1 MDCREKIMSE
11 DFADFIVEINTDDS
25 QAKEKYGDDC
35 ILFTSVNYGVI
46 FKELSSSA
54 DFVSAPDISVMD
66 GKRLI
71 EYNYAEIPKL
81 YALMDAAAIEDTG
94 AIKLQNYPGLE
105 LNGNGIIIGFIGD
118 GIDVYHEAFRY
129 SNGNSRVI
137 AAWDQTNQDYAPPF
151 DFVYGSFLSNE
162 IINSELRKNYSMA
175 LESLS
180 YGSSHGT
187 FMAGIAAGNIGIEN
201 GFSSV
206 APQAD
211 LAVVKLKPA
220 KRYLRRYYY
229 VRDDA
234 EVYQEN
240 DILTGIN
247 FLSRLAILLGKP
259 IVICIAT
266 GTSFG
271 AHNGLGVVGDLINSI
286 GIRPGVGICV
296 ANGNEGNSRHHFL
309 GKISSEGSY
318 EDVEIR
324 VEENIAGLSVEMWG
338 ESPDVFS
345 LEIISPTGER
355 IPKIA
360 IGISG
365 NNEFEFL
372 FQRTKIY
379 IKYEVVESRSGAQ
392 VIEIKME
399 APTAGIWT
407 FRIYGEIVLNG
418 IFNIWLPVTEMIGN
432 NTYFLRPDPYT
443 TLTIPA
449 DTYIPLSVG
458 AYNDESGGIFIES
471 GRGNPT
477 NMTIKPCLVAPG
489 VNIYGTDI
497 NNTYTQRSGT
507 SISAAIT
514 AGVMAQFMEWGI
526 LRGTSIN
533 MSTID
538 IKNYLIRGARR
549 RPTITYPDRE
559 WGYGILDAYNSLDIL
574 RS

>member
-11 DFADFIVEINTDDS
+11 DFADFIVDINTDFTE
-25 QAKEKYGDDC
+25 ARERYGNDC
-35 ILFTSVNYGVI
+35 IIFTSVNNGVI

-54 DFVSAPDISVMD
+54 GFVSAPDIAVMD

-94 AIKLQNYPGLE
+94 AIRLQNYPGLE
-105 LNGNGIIIGFIGD
+105 LKGNGISIGFIGD

-137 AAWDQTNQDYAPPF
+137 AAWDQTNQDYEPPF
-151 DFVYGSFLSNE
+151 DYEYGSYLTNE
-162 IINSELRKNYSMA
+162 IINSELKKNYSMV

-187 FMAGIAAGNIGIEN
+187 FMAGIAAGNIGVEN
-201 GFSSV
+201 GFSSA

-211 LAVVKLKPA
+211 IAVVKLKPA
-220 KRYLRRYYY
+220 KKYLRRYYY
-229 VRDDA
+229 VKEDA

-247 FLSRLAILLGKP
+247 FMNKLAISLGRP
-259 IVICIAT
+259 IIICIAT

-271 AHNGLGVVGDLINSI
+271 AHNGLGVMGDLINTI
-286 GIRPGVGICV
+286 GVRPGVGICV

-309 GKISSEGSY
+309 GKINTEGSY

-324 VEENIAGLSVEMWG
+324 VEENISGLSVEMWG

-355 IPKIA
+355 IPKIS

-365 NNEFEFL
+365 NNKFEFL

-379 IKYEVVESRSGAQ
+379 MKYEVVESRSGAQ
-392 VIEIKME
+392 VIELKME

-407 FRIYGEIVLNG
+407 LRVYGEIILNG

-432 NTYFLRPDPYT
+432 STYFLRPDPYT

-449 DTYIPLSVG
+449 DTYIPISVG

-477 NMTIKPCLVAPG
+477 NMISKPCLVAPG
-489 VNIYGTDI
+489 VNIYGPDI

-526 LRGTSIN
+526 LRGTSIS

-538 IKNYLIRGARR
+538 IRNYLIRGARR

>member
-1 MDCREKIMSE
+1 MKRIAIGVGENENI
-11 DFADFIVEINTDDS
+11 I
-25 QAKEKYGDDC
+25 QAC
-35 ILFTSVNYGVI
+35 HI
-46 FKELSSSA
+46 FKEKH
-54 DFVSAPDISVMD
+54 PDTD
-66 GKRLI
+66 
-71 EYNYAEIPKL
+71 
-81 YALMDAAAIEDTG
+81 
-94 AIKLQNYPGLE
+94 IKLIYSDNDLVNAV
-105 LNGNGIIIGFIGD
+105 LDKN
-118 GIDVYHEAFRY
+118 ID
-129 SNGNSRVI
+129 
-137 AAWDQTNQDYAPPF
+137 
-151 DFVYGSFLSNE
+151 
-162 IINSELRKNYSMA
+162 
-175 LESLS
+175 
-180 YGSSHGT
+180 
-187 FMAGIAAGNIGIEN
+187 
-201 GFSSV
+201 
-206 APQAD
+206 
-211 LAVVKLKPA
+211 
-220 KRYLRRYYY
+220 
-229 VRDDA
+229 
-234 EVYQEN
+234 
-240 DILTGIN
+240 
-247 FLSRLAILLGKP
+247 
-259 IVICIAT
+259 
-266 GTSFG
+266 
-271 AHNGLGVVGDLINSI
+271 GVV
-286 GIRPGVGICV
+286 R
-296 ANGNEGNSRHHFL
+296 
-309 GKISSEGSY
+309 GSLPAS
-318 EDVEIR
+318 
-324 VEENIAGLSVEMWG
+324 NIMKELK
-338 ESPDVFS
+338 
-345 LEIISPTGER
+345 ER
-355 IPKIA
+355 YPNLTRA
-360 IGISG
+360 TYV
-365 NNEFEFL
+365 NCNEFEFL